1 MFARS
6 LKTAL
11 FSATVSIAALSVAAQ
26 AQQAPAPVTAGAT
39 TIKRTILQKFDV
51 PGTQSETVIGKAE
64 ITANSMIGRHT
75 HFGVEGGYVLEG
87 EMVLMIAGQPD
98 KTLKAGESYSIPA
111 GAAHDGKSGPN
122 GATVIATY
130 VVEKGKPLA
139 TPAAQ

>member
-1 MFARS
+1 MLIRS
-6 LKTAL
+6 ITASL
-11 FSATVSIAALSVAAQ
+11 LSAIMAVAILSNAAQ

-39 TIKRTILQKFDV
+39 TIKRTVLQKFDV

-64 ITANSMIGRHT
+64 IAANSMIGRHT
-75 HFGVEGGYVLEG
+75 HFGVEGGYVLQG

-98 KTLKAGESYSIPA
+98 KALKAGESYSIPA

-139 TPAAQ
+139 TPAPQ

>member
-1 MFARS
+1 MKS
-6 LKTAL
+6 HLMI
-11 FSATVSIAALSVAAQ
+11 SVVATLAVLTPAANLM

-51 PGTQSETVIGKAE
+51 PGTPNETIIGKAE
-64 ITANSMIGRHT
+64 VAPNSMIGKHT

-98 KTLKAGESYSIPA
+98 KTLKAGESYQIPA

-122 GATVIATY
+122 GATVVATY

-139 TPAAQ
+139 TPAP